1 ALVPGDRRPALAA
14 AVDGGGRLRLGVHP
28 VAAIRAAVGLPAGGQ
43 DGRVH
48 GHLQFLHRD
57 PAAGRREPAG
67 VPAQH
72 LPRWRAG
79 QRVGGG
85 WHQPGDRGA
94 VRAAGERAV
103 GSDRR
108 DRWGGRMKPSAVA
121 LVLLATLAAGC
132 THLGGAGAPAVDRE
146 YYGTTEPF
154 AANAVYFVVTDRFV
168 NGDPS
173 NDQRAQGAPDPAL
186 RTFDRPTPGAE
197 RHGGNI
203 GYLGGDFRGLLD
215 NAGYIADMGFGAVW
229 LTPIVDNPDQAFTGG
244 DPIGSDAFFK
254 DRGKTGYHGYWG
266 VDFFT

>member
-1 ALVPGDRRPALAA
+1 
-14 AVDGGGRLRLGVHP
+14 
-28 VAAIRAAVGLPAGGQ
+28 
-43 DGRVH
+43 
-48 GHLQFLHRD
+48 
-57 PAAGRREPAG
+57 
-67 VPAQH
+67 
-72 LPRWRAG
+72 
-79 QRVGGG
+79 
-85 WHQPGDRGA
+85 
-94 VRAAGERAV
+94 
-103 GSDRR
+103 
-108 DRWGGRMKPSAVA
+108 MKPSAVA

-173 NDQRAQGAPDPAL
+173 NDQRAQGAPDPTL

-266 VDFFT
+266 VDFFTVD